1 VIGIVDVKRKCDVIV
16 LGNIIIETI
25 NFPNGRII
33 TPVLGSPA
41 AYSSVIL
48 GRLGSRVGL
57 CTKVGSDLPASFR
70 QTLARGNVNLE
81 GMKTVVDFTTANLL
95 IYNYLEK
102 KKVEYIHQAPPIDF
116 QDIPENYI
124 EADLFYACPMDFEV
138 ALPTIEELSARGKKI
153 FLDLGGYGGATSS
166 EHQRGSKSK
175 LNELRR
181 LLRRSFLI
189 KASIE
194 DSRHIVEPEQE
205 QAETNCD
212 EKDISTVFHD
222 LGAERVL
229 ITLGSRGV
237 YYSEEASG
245 AVIPAARCKVL
256 DVTGA
261 GDAFAAGLIHRYLKT
276 GDIRKAIVFGQATAC
291 FVIQGSGGVD
301 IKRMPEEDQIYKL
314 MSMTGDYL
322 REQEASN
329 RR

>member
-1 VIGIVDVKRKCDVIV
+1 VNQRFDVTV

-57 CTKVGSDLPASFR
+57 CTKVGLDLPESFR
-70 QTLARGNVNLE
+70 HTLAQGNVNLE
-81 GMKTVVDFTTANLL
+81 GMKTVGEVTTANLL

-102 KKVEYIHQAPPIDF
+102 KKVEYVHKAPSIEF
-116 QDIPENYI
+116 RDIPKHYI
-124 EADLFYACPMDFEV
+124 EADLFYSCPMDFEV
-138 ALPTIEELSARGKKI
+138 TFSTIEELSHRGKKI

-175 LNELRR
+175 LSELRG
-181 LLRRSFLI
+181 LLTRSFLT

-194 DSRHIVEPEQE
+194 DSRYILEPEKVE
-205 QAETNCD
+205 ADTDYEAKNV
-212 EKDISTVFHD
+212 STVFHD

-237 YYSEEASG
+237 YYSEGACG
-245 AVIPAARCKVL
+245 AVIPTINCKVL
-256 DVTGA
+256 DATGA
-261 GDAFAAGLIHRYLKT
+261 GDAFAAGLIHQYLKT
-276 GDIRKAIVFGQATAC
+276 GNIEKAIVFGQATAC
-291 FVIQGSGGVD
+291 FVIQGSGGVN

-314 MSMTGDYL
+314 MSITSDYL
-322 REQEASN
+322 
-329 RR
+329 